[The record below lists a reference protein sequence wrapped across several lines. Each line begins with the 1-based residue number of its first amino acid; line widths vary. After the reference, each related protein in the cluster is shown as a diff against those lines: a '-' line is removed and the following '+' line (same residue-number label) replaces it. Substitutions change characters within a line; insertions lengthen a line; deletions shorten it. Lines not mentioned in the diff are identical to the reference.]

1 MFVDLFT
8 VLDTS
13 AVDFCGTVCQF
24 AVDDYVGVQRVRAF
38 VLRHVETT
46 PSTPTSTHNRT
57 RQVWWMTLGSSY
69 MTCILFSLS
78 LNAMLGLVRK
88 YNIYL
93 TTLYFSLSLF
103 ECNGLIHAHG
113 VSRCRPPGIGGCG
126 RCWSFI

>member
-57 RQVWWMTLGSSY
+57 TQVWWMTLGYSY
-69 MTCILFSLS
+69 MTRIFFFS
-78 LNAMLGLVRK
+78 LNAMLGLVRNTTFIS
-88 YNIYL
+88 YNL
-93 TTLYFSLSLF
+93 VFFSLSL
-103 ECNGLIHAHG
+103 NAMA
-113 VSRCRPPGIGGCG
+113 
-126 RCWSFI
+126 